1 MGRFQHKVLDARCE
15 VKSAEHRFYMA
26 WFVMDTCWMLNDTA
40 TIPSWFPWLA
50 FLFAA
55 LNLAI
60 WQSQTKEIK

>member
-1 MGRFQHKVLDARCE
+1 M
-15 VKSAEHRFYMA
+15 KSAEHRFYMA